1 MHYQKPVNIQTLLQD
16 SPLAKIVQKG
26 IRLNE
31 LNQQVNGFFP
41 PEFKDLYRIAN
52 IEQNSL
58 RIEVANAMVRQSFLF
73 RQRELLR
80 LIQQHL
86 PEITQL
92 TFYINPEFRRGA

>member
-1 MHYQKPVNIQTLLQD
+1 MRYQKPVNIQTLLQD
-16 SPLAKIVQKG
+16 SPLAKIMQKG

-41 PEFKDLYRIAN
+41 PEFKGLYRIAN
-52 IEQNSL
+52 IEQHSL

-73 RQRELLR
+73 RQQELLR

-92 TFYINPEFRRGA
+92 TFYINPEFRLGA